1 MLLFFDDHITAEDQ
15 NFTFDRSESKH
26 ISRVLRKE
34 TGAIVTLTN
43 GKGLEWSGKII
54 LISPQKVE
62 AEKLTII
69 QHPISENHINLAIAP
84 IKSNNRMEWLVEKI
98 TELGVSSITPI
109 LCERSERKVIN
120 TIRLNKIAVT
130 ALKQSQQFYLPEI
143 NPLISFKKYVNNLQ
157 SPGLIAHCQ
166 SSPKTLLN
174 DYILKSKK
182 INLFVGPEGDFTPKE
197 IEIAASAGLLPV
209 SLGKNRLRTETAGL
223 LGCHTLFMKL

>member
-1 MLLFFDDHITAEDQ
+1 MLLFFDGHITAEDQ
-15 NFTFDRSESKH
+15 NFTFDQSESKH
-26 ISRVLRKE
+26 IARVLRKE

-54 LISPQKVE
+54 LVSPKKVE
-62 AEKLTII
+62 AEKLAII
-69 QHPISENHINLAIAP
+69 QHPISENSINLAIAP
-84 IKSNNRMEWLVEKI
+84 TKSNNRMEWLVEKI
-98 TELGVSSITPI
+98 TELGISSITPI

-120 TIRLNKIAVT
+120 AKRLHKIAVT

-143 NPLISFKKYVNNLQ
+143 NPLISFKNYVTNLK

-174 DYILKSKK
+174 DYLPKIKE

-197 IEIAASAGLLPV
+197 IEIATSAGLLPV
-209 SLGKNRLRTETAGL
+209 SLGKHRLRTETAGL
-223 LGCHTLFMKL
+223 LGCHALFMKL